1 MNLSAERK
9 RGAIPHAK
17 LRTQDPAPFKNHLC
31 YQSTI
36 GSILKTNNSLHFSQ
50 GARLR
55 NHPTVGR
62 TTLSIKTADF
72 YYRSKY
78 IKQYYKESISNLYA
92 NQAPIYDLQISLRGF
107 VLS

>member
-1 MNLSAERK
+1 M
-9 RGAIPHAK
+9 
-17 LRTQDPAPFKNHLC
+17 APFLTPSYARETQRPSKTISIT
-31 YQSTI
+31 QSAI
-36 GSILKTNNSLHFSQ
+36 GSIPKTNSSLRLSQ
-50 GARLR
+50 GAHLR

-72 YYRSKY
+72 NYRSKS